1 MHVHGSYLLKKNIY
15 KNVHIDVEKK
25 NQNEMIKI

>member
-1 MHVHGSYLLKKNIY
+1 MHVHKSYLLKNIY